1 MELSARLRGR
11 EEKEFTFINY
21 HPLVR
26 NDKPSHPLEIAKC
39 LSSFPHDV
47 SFVKRKKQ
55 NSPDEVVLSYLQ
67 CKSQKAQ

>member
-26 NDKPSHPLEIAKC
+26 NDKPSHPLEIANC
-39 LSSFPHDV
+39 LSSFPHDM
-47 SFVKRKKQ
+47 SFVNGENKIVQTR
-55 NSPDEVVLSYLQ
+55 SYLAI
-67 CKSQKAQ
+67 CNARVRRHI